1 MRDAKTFGSVPAG
14 RQGTEPEGT
23 RNKLERRSSKPSK
36 TERQAQLSPEQQK
49 LLANWQAAKDR
60 CEVNRQL
67 TDWIIDFTAR
77 RKRAEVAFLY
87 HDCSVDHRALQAEW
101 ERFKLR
107 FGWRGSAGHERA
119 ARGNRAPCA

>member
-1 MRDAKTFGSVPAG
+1 MRDTKKIGSVPVG

-23 RNKLERRSSKPSK
+23 RNVERSSSKPSK

-49 LLANWQAAKDR
+49 LLANWQAAKER

-87 HDCSVDHRALQAEW
+87 HDCSVDHRDLQAEW
-101 ERFKLR
+101 ERFKLCIR
-107 FGWRGSAGHERA
+107 LARER
-119 ARGNRAPCA
+119 RP